1 MSSTSS
7 KTRDQPKRDRTTL
20 QYDRITSKLLYYDA
34 KFHGR
39 TKVQQLR
46 ELIKADIKRH
56 RIEIPPRQEPKESKD
71 NTKEIRKRRAN

>member
-1 MSSTSS
+1 MSSTGS

-20 QYDRITSKLLYYDA
+20 QYDRITSKMLYYDA

-46 ELIKADIKRH
+46 ELIRADIRRYK
-56 RIEIPPRQEPKESKD
+56 IEIPTRPESPNQKK
-71 NTKEIRKRRAN
+71 NRRGVLSR